1 MNTAKLHKNGIYK
14 TTKSNYS
21 AMLHP
26 SSYMFKEQ
34 SRWVLYNEIVLTT
47 REFMRNVSEIED
59 RWLLEVAPHYI
70 NPEDIKEPEE
80 TKKGK
85 KAKIMTKIENIVQK
99 FENVRKNK

>member
-34 SRWVLYNEIVLTT
+34 ARWVLYNEIVLTT
-47 REFMRNVSEIED
+47 REFMRNVTEIQD

-70 NPEDIKEPEE
+70 NPEDIQEPEQ
-80 TKKGK
+80 TKNGK
-85 KAKIMTKIENIVQK
+85 RKKVNAKIENIIQK
-99 FENVRKNK
+99 FEQVRGDK

>member
-26 SSYMFKEQ
+26 ASYMFKEQ
-34 SRWVLYNEIVLTT
+34 SRWVFYNEIVLTT

-70 NPEDIKEPEE
+70 NPCLLYTSPSPRDGLLSRMPSS
-80 TKKGK
+80 
-85 KAKIMTKIENIVQK
+85 A
-99 FENVRKNK
+99 